1 MPELLRGEI
10 YWADLDPVLGHE
22 QAGRRPILILTE
34 AQSNTRSH
42 LAVALPIT
50 ASRQRIG
57 FPYAVRLRS
66 VETRRPSWVLPRQI
80 RAVSDER
87 ILTYMG
93 MVSNNELKGV
103 VMAVLAHLL
112 PRGSDIAIGRLPRA
126 RFDPAVWILLAICSA
141 ASLGFANIAH
151 KRLLDNYLDG
161 VGVLGVGS
169 ILTRLTCAGILLAA
183 VGWPTGASWQAIG
196 TGLLSGISLG
206 TGLLLLFLGLKLG
219 EASRAVAVSQTNPI
233 LVALLALAILGEA
246 VGPWQWT
253 AIALVVLGAILVS
266 VEGLGR
272 GLFRV
277 TPGLTALVGSSA
289 GLGMSFFL
297 AKLVLSDLTPW
308 EVFALQE
315 LGMVPVFAVFG
326 RPSNWRKL
334 YSGLRSWPALTTFLV
349 GEGLLPQLAILL
361 FVWSFAFGPVS
372 LASAVLATRP
382 MFVFLAGTLLS
393 WRRLGLLQE
402 SLGTSALAAKFV
414 AIVMIVAGTTLLAV
428 F

>member
-1 MPELLRGEI
+1 M
-10 YWADLDPVLGHE
+10 
-22 QAGRRPILILTE
+22 
-34 AQSNTRSH
+34 
-42 LAVALPIT
+42 
-50 ASRQRIG
+50 
-57 FPYAVRLRS
+57 
-66 VETRRPSWVLPRQI
+66 
-80 RAVSDER
+80 
-87 ILTYMG
+87 
-93 MVSNNELKGV
+93 
-103 VMAVLAHLL
+103 
-112 PRGSDIAIGRLPRA
+112 
-126 RFDPAVWILLAICSA
+126 WIFLAICSA

-169 ILTRLTCAGILLAA
+169 ILTRLTFGGIMLAV
-183 VGWPTGASWQAIG
+183 VGWPTEASWPAIG
-196 TGLLSGISLG
+196 TGLLSGLCLG
-206 TGLLLLFLGLKLG
+206 AGLLFLFLGLKLG

-233 LVALLALAILGEA
+233 LVALLALAILGET

-272 GLFRV
+272 GLFRL
-277 TPGLTALVGSSA
+277 TPGLTALVASSA

-372 LASAVLATRP
+372 LASAILATRP

-402 SLGTSALAAKFV
+402 SLGTSALAAKFL

-428 F
+428 V

>member
-1 MPELLRGEI
+1 
-10 YWADLDPVLGHE
+10 
-22 QAGRRPILILTE
+22 
-34 AQSNTRSH
+34 
-42 LAVALPIT
+42 
-50 ASRQRIG
+50 
-57 FPYAVRLRS
+57 
-66 VETRRPSWVLPRQI
+66 
-80 RAVSDER
+80 
-87 ILTYMG
+87 
-93 MVSNNELKGV
+93 
-103 VMAVLAHLL
+103 MAVLTKVWSGIL
-112 PRGSDIAIGRLPRA
+112 
-126 RFDPAVWILLAICSA
+126 PAVWILLAICSA

-169 ILTRLTCAGILLAA
+169 ILTRLTCGGIMVAV
-183 VGWPTGASWQAIG
+183 VGWPTDASWQVIG
-196 TGLLSGISLG
+196 MALLSGVSLG

-253 AIALVVLGAILVS
+253 AIALVVCGAVLVS

-272 GLFRV
+272 GLFRL
-277 TPGLTALVGSSA
+277 TPGLTALMGSSA

-308 EVFALQE
+308 EVFTLQE
-315 LGMVPVFAVFG
+315 LGMVPVFALFG
-326 RPSNWRKL
+326 RPANWRKL

-372 LASAVLATRP
+372 LASAILATRP
-382 MFVFLAGTLLS
+382 MFVFLAGSLLS
-393 WRRLGLLQE
+393 WRRLGLMQE

-414 AIVMIVAGTTLLAV
+414 AIVMIVAGTILLAV
-428 F
+428 A

>member
-1 MPELLRGEI
+1 M
-10 YWADLDPVLGHE
+10 
-22 QAGRRPILILTE
+22 
-34 AQSNTRSH
+34 
-42 LAVALPIT
+42 
-50 ASRQRIG
+50 
-57 FPYAVRLRS
+57 
-66 VETRRPSWVLPRQI
+66 
-80 RAVSDER
+80 
-87 ILTYMG
+87 
-93 MVSNNELKGV
+93 
-103 VMAVLAHLL
+103 
-112 PRGSDIAIGRLPRA
+112 
-126 RFDPAVWILLAICSA
+126 WILLAICSA

-169 ILTRLTCAGILLAA
+169 ILTRLTCGGIMVAV

-253 AIALVVLGAILVS
+253 AIALVVMGAILVS

-272 GLFRV
+272 GLFRL

-334 YSGLRSWPALTTFLV
+334 YSGLRSWPALATFLV

-372 LASAVLATRP
+372 LASAILATRP

-414 AIVMIVAGTTLLAV
+414 AIVMIVSGTTLLAV

>member
-1 MPELLRGEI
+1 M
-10 YWADLDPVLGHE
+10 
-22 QAGRRPILILTE
+22 
-34 AQSNTRSH
+34 
-42 LAVALPIT
+42 
-50 ASRQRIG
+50 
-57 FPYAVRLRS
+57 
-66 VETRRPSWVLPRQI
+66 
-80 RAVSDER
+80 
-87 ILTYMG
+87 
-93 MVSNNELKGV
+93 
-103 VMAVLAHLL
+103 
-112 PRGSDIAIGRLPRA
+112 
-126 RFDPAVWILLAICSA
+126 WILLAICSA

-183 VGWPTGASWQAIG
+183 VGWPAGASWQAIG

-233 LVALLALAILGEA
+233 LVALLALAILGET

-253 AIALVVLGAILVS
+253 AITLVVLGAILVS

-272 GLFRV
+272 GLFRL